1 MKLPAL
7 LTAILFVASFSAA
20 SIALAEGTAVDPMAA
35 YSYQAPANSWY
46 AAKIKPKF
54 AIRAKVREEQPAAVV
69 VTPPVDPMNTPVARN
84 IDPPRALPF
93 WHEIPAK

>member
-1 MKLPAL
+1 MKSPAL
-7 LTAILFVASFSAA
+7 LSVILSLVSFSAT
-20 SIALAEGTAVDPMAA
+20 SMALAEGAAVDPMAA

-54 AIRAKVREEQPAAVV
+54 AMRAKVREAQPAA

-93 WHEIPAK
+93 WSEIPVAK